1 MPTVAINGNLAG
13 GATTGLTTTVRV
25 NGQSVVCIGSVV
37 ASHGTSPHA
46 AATIVEGNTGR
57 VFMNGKIPSVTGNK
71 ASCAHALVGTSNVTI
86 G

>member
-13 GATTGLTTTVRV
+13 GATTGLTKRV
-25 NGQSVVCIGSVV
+25 LINGQSVVCIGSLV

-46 AATIVEGNTGR
+46 AATITEGNTGR
-57 VFMNGKIPSVTGNK
+57 VTMERKVPSVSGNK
-71 ASCAHALVGTSNVTI
+71 ASCGHVLAGTSNVTI

>member
-1 MPTVAINGNLAG
+1 MPNVAINGNLAG
-13 GATTGLTTTVRV
+13 GATTGLTTTVIV
-25 NGQSVVCIGSVV
+25 NGQRVVCIGSVV
-37 ASHGTSPHA
+37 ASHGSSPHA

>member
-46 AATIVEGNTGR
+46 AATITEGNTGR
-57 VFMNGKIPSVTGNK
+57 VTMEGKVPSVSGNK
-71 ASCAHALVGTSNVTI
+71 ASCAHVLAGTSNVTI